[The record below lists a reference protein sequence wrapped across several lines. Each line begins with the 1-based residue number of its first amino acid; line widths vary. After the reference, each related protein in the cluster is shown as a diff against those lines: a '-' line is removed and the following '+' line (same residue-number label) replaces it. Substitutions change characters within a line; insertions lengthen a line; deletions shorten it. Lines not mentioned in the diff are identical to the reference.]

1 MNDTIESKLIQF
13 SRFPLACLVV
23 LIHTNIDI
31 DGWQYC
37 AQMWAHP
44 TWADIFR
51 IVNLAMT
58 KIIPA
63 FVVPMFFAFSGYLF
77 FKNLEVW
84 DTACWLQKIK
94 RRIKTLVIPYFVWVS
109 FYVVVTILQLYLNN
123 GSISQWY
130 EIHGGLL
137 NLYWSDVLLVPM
149 WYVRDLI
156 IVTICTPI
164 LFFLLKHREN
174 SNKYISCI
182 PLLVFFLFTEMSY
195 YGYSIYKSETFLY
208 FSLGAWL
215 SINRIDFIKKCKKLV
230 VPAFVF
236 FIVLFALEIIYGG
249 TTTLTGKMITPLYVL
264 SSFVVFV
271 VFSAKVIESEKEII
285 CGIVVQFGKL
295 AGHSFFL
302 YAFHVFIL
310 KDALLLCNELFMGV
324 STTSIPIDI
333 VNEHFFICLI
343 SMIIATIVTIVIA
356 VLLGMIF
363 KRYIP
368 RFSSKFLG
376 VRQ

>member
-1 MNDTIESKLIQF
+1 MDDTIESEIIQF

-37 AQMWAHP
+37 AQMWVHP

-51 IVNLAMT
+51 IVNMAMC

-77 FKNLEVW
+77 FKNLEIW
-84 DTACWLQKIK
+84 NTSCWLQKIK

-109 FYVVVTILQLYLNN
+109 LYVAITILRMYLDNE
-123 GSISQWY
+123 SVSQWY
-130 EIHGGLL
+130 DTQGGLL
-137 NLYWSDVLLVPM
+137 KLYWDNVLLVPM

-164 LFFLLKHREN
+164 LYFLLKRRDN
-174 SNKYISCI
+174 INKYISCI
-182 PLLVFFLFTEMSY
+182 PLLLFFLFAELSY
-195 YGYSIYKSETFLY
+195 YGFSMYKSEAFLY

-215 SINRIDFIKKCKKLV
+215 SINKIDFINKCKEFAVL
-230 VPAFVF
+230 AFALFV
-236 FIVLFALEIIYGG
+236 VLFALEIIYGG
-249 TTTLTGKMITPLYVL
+249 TTTLTGNLITPLYVL
-264 SSFVVFV
+264 ITFVVFV
-271 VFSAKVIESEKEII
+271 GFSAKKIESRNKMIS
-285 CGIVVQFGKL
+285 GVVSQSCKL

-310 KDALLLCNELFMGV
+310 KDVLLLCNEHFIGV

-333 VNEHFFICLI
+333 VNKHFFLCLI
-343 SMIIATIVTIVIA
+343 SIVIATIVTIGVAI
-356 VLLGMIF
+356 LLVMILKKYF
-363 KRYIP
+363 P
-368 RFSSKFLG
+368 RFSCKLLG
-376 VRQ
+376 VRI